1 MLLPKGVH
9 AKHGRFYLVRRR
21 AGRRQWIALTEV
33 AAGPEALRAALAA
46 ASAPERVET
55 IGELLEA
62 YINGGMDELASATR
76 REYERCISARLVPV
90 FGHMRIDALRPSHVA
105 RYLEDGRTAGR
116 ATLANRER
124 AVLSSAYEWG
134 MRRGHAEHNPVRGV
148 RRNTERASRVYVTD
162 ASYLAAYQR
171 ATTSL
176 RNLMHVGYLTGLRLV
191 DLTRLRKEWLT
202 PDGIE
207 LQESKTGH
215 RRLVLMTPHLRLAI
229 GRALDY
235 SPPTSPYVLVAA
247 RGQPWREW
255 AVQSAWKRLAPGFPF
270 RALRAKAATDAQHNV
285 LGHRGQMLARY
296 VRRERLQPVA

>member
-105 RYLEDGRTAGR
+105 RYLEDGQEPNAAELDHTSNLRCLVVSKR
-116 ATLANRER
+116 
-124 AVLSSAYEWG
+124 VL
-134 MRRGHAEHNPVRGV
+134 
-148 RRNTERASRVYVTD
+148 D
-162 ASYLAAYQR
+162 
-171 ATTSL
+171 
-176 RNLMHVGYLTGLRLV
+176 RL
-191 DLTRLRKEWLT
+191 
-202 PDGIE
+202 
-207 LQESKTGH
+207 LQYF
-215 RRLVLMTPHLRLAI
+215 
-229 GRALDY
+229 DD
-235 SPPTSPYVLVAA
+235 
-247 RGQPWREW
+247 
-255 AVQSAWKRLAPGFPF
+255 LAPP
-270 RALRAKAATDAQHNV
+270 QP
-285 LGHRGQMLARY
+285 HRDHFAFMRNHL
-296 VRRERLQPVA
+296 P